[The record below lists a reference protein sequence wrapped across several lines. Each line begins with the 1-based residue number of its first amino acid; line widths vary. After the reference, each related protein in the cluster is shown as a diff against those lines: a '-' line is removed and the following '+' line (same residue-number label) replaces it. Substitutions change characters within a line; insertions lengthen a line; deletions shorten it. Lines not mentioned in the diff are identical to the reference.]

1 MDNLKE
7 HILEYTEQVI
17 VAYQS
22 RIDNKIDSDALRK
35 VLEEYPEKIVKAF
48 KANNFVQLQAGE
60 DGLIKLDM
68 EDPCET
74 CNASINEQRMGCQ
87 ISCVDYGVYQSIL
100 RNVKA
105 QKNLDDKRIE
115 QINSTDKIEIFID
128 GKKTVFVRESKKEEE
143 ITSLLRKIVGQ
154 NGWIYQEDFTN
165 IKKLFSEMESK

>member
-7 HILEYTEQVI
+7 
-17 VAYQS
+17 
-22 RIDNKIDSDALRK
+22 
-35 VLEEYPEKIVKAF
+35 
-48 KANNFVQLQAGE
+48 QLQTGE

-128 GKKTVFVRESKKEEE
+128 GKKTVFVRKDKGG
-143 ITSLLRKIVGQ
+143 K
-154 NGWIYQEDFTN
+154 
-165 IKKLFSEMESK
+165 

>member
-7 HILEYTEQVI
+7 QIAKEIVEYDFTGFNPKWIECANKSHWLNLATKILSIIEQ
-17 VAYQS
+17 AGY
-22 RIDNKIDSDALRK
+22 A
-35 VLEEYPEKIVKAF
+35 
-48 KANNFVQLQAGE
+48 QLQTGE

-128 GKKTVFVRESKKEEE
+128 GKKTVFVREGKKEEE